1 MLTYV
6 GSLSPGQCV
15 PMALLAQG
23 KLSASIGLVL
33 PELQARLE
41 GMLAASVNLSI
52 QPPTLAA
59 NLEIALALVAQL
71 QAAIELGLPSASI
84 DLTLIASLIAELQ
97 ISLGALQLDLQ
108 WSLAFGLILG
118 TPGIHLYAHEGA
130 VGDVLPGGLPG
141 GTGPNQPAI
150 GVLLLATDSGAIAA
164 LQAMFRTS

>member
-23 KLSASIGLVL
+23 RLSASIGLVL
-33 PELQARLE
+33 PELAARLE
-41 GMLAASVNLSI
+41 GMLAAQVNLTI
-52 QPPTLAA
+52 NPPTLAA
-59 NLEIALALVAQL
+59 NLQAALALVAQL
-71 QAAIELGLPSASI
+71 EASITLGLPSASI
-84 DLTLIASLIAELQ
+84 DLSVIVGLIAELQ
-97 ISLGALQLDLQ
+97 LSLGALQLDLQ
-108 WSLAFGLILG
+108 WALAFGLILG

-141 GTGPNQPAI
+141 GDGPSQPAV

-164 LQAMFRTS
+164 LRAMFRTS